1 MFYTQGTNPGARL
14 TAVKSIDENPRLSMI
29 YSNRGKRE
37 QEGQQSQLHTT
48 LKGNWLG
55 KKE

>member
-37 QEGQQSQLHTT
+37 QEGQQNQLHTT